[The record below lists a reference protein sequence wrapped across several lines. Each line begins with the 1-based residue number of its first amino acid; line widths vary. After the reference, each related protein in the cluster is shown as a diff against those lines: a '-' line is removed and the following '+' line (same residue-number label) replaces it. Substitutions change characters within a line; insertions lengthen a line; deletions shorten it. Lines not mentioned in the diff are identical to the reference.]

1 MGETPYNLVQYLTIT
16 TPTTLSC
23 V

>member
-1 MGETPYNLVQYLTIT
+1 MGETAYNLVQYFTIT